1 MADPTGSDEPSED
14 PGYELQV
21 YATSPLAPTP
31 RQLIA
36 EAEGGGVP
44 LALAESDAGEEDRGW
59 SRLVIEAGEPSRP
72 AVVITVPDALE
83 RQLAGFREDRE
94 AGEEVPEQL
103 FDARRLY
110 LVELAE
116 GKADDGEDED
126 EVREAGFVLAAWALA
141 SLTEGLVFDPH
152 EDFFADAESFFAML
166 MDEGAERAPE
176 PAGS

>member
-1 MADPTGSDEPSED
+1 MADPTGSDEPRED

-21 YATSPLAPTP
+21 YASSPLAPTA

-44 LALAESDAGEEDRGW
+44 LALAEADVGDEDTGW
-59 SRLVIEAGEPSRP
+59 SRLVIEAGEPALPS
-72 AVVITVPDALE
+72 VVITVPDVLE
-83 RQLAGFREDRE
+83 QQLAAFREDRE
-94 AGEEVPEQL
+94 AGEDIPEQL
-103 FDARRLY
+103 FHARRLY

-116 GKADDGEDED
+116 GEWEDAED

-141 SLTEGLVFDPH
+141 SLTEGLVFDPQ
-152 EDFFADAESFFAML
+152 EEFFADAESFFAML